1 MPADFSCL
9 KIVVCGP
16 SISGKTAICN
26 YLCEEN
32 PSAPFKVMEY
42 VSSGNIEGKDN
53 MNKDSFNQ
61 DSNNPFYVPTE
72 GVRIRELEKELF
84 GGGGR
89 GGRYSLQLWDSSGD
103 HSYEGTWP
111 AIINDANGVILVYN
125 PAKPAQEQEITI
137 WYDTFV
143 KGSGLSD
150 DQCLVILQT
159 STMNASHKSN
169 GEIDMIHN
177 SNINALQ
184 QYHVPSKLGRCH
196 ILNNAVHI
204 NEGGNKAGLHLK
216 KSFDEFVHSLV
227 NNTNSPSFASFA
239 K

>member
-1 MPADFSCL
+1 MPADFSTL

-32 PSAPFKVMEY
+32 PSTPFKVFEY
-42 VSSGNIEGKDN
+42 NGSMNSDAKD
-53 MNKDSFNQ
+53 MYQQ
-61 DSNNPFYVPTE
+61 DSNNPFYIPTE
-72 GVRIRELEKELF
+72 GVRIREIEKKVF
-84 GGGGR
+84 GPGGR
-89 GGRYSLQLWDSSGD
+89 GGQYSLQLWDSSGD

-125 PAKPAQEQEITI
+125 PAKAVQEQEASI

-143 KGSGLSD
+143 KGSGLTD

-159 STMNASHKSN
+159 STASSNNNKGN
-169 GEIDMIHN
+169 GEMEMLN
-177 SNINALQ
+177 SGNINSPQ
-184 QYHVPSKLGRCH
+184 QYKVPSKLGRCH
-196 ILNNAVHI
+196 ILDNAVHI
-204 NEGGNKAGLHLK
+204 NEGGNKAGLNLK
-216 KSFDEFVHSLV
+216 KCFDEFVHSLV
-227 NNTNSPSFASFA
+227 NNSSSPSFASFA